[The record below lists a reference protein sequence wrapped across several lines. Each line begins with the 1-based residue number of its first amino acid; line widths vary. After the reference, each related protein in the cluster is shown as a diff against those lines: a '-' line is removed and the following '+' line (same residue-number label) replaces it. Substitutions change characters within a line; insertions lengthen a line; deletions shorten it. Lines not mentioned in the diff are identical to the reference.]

1 MATYA
6 AALAYRGLFGLFPF
20 LLILVVLVGALGFTD
35 YLDKAMD
42 HASTQPYQHVPQ
54 QLEPVVEPAREQVQ
68 PLVGMLE
75 RAEKRAGGDLLIFG
89 VALALWSVSAVA
101 RTLTEAFNVAYQVDE
116 TRRWW
121 KQLLLSLA
129 FGPVLALVVLVSVAL
144 LLIGPQMVRS
154 MAELVDLDE
163 LFVGLWGWLRFPVAL
178 FLLGRGT
185 HRGLPFRSQ
194 RQAALSVGGPG
205 RGAQRGSVGDL
216 LGGLF
221 LLPGNLRQ
229 LRSHLR
235 EPWRRRGFAVLPL
248 PVRFGGVVRRRAKRR
263 DLPPGHERQRKGT
276 KQMGSGS
283 KEDAS
288 MSNESRYQQRLSTF
302 AANWRALALRGLIA
316 LLFGLVVLF
325 WPGRAYRTGP
335 PVRHLRGG

>member
-20 LLILVVLVGALGFTD
+20 LLILVVLVGALGFTG

-42 HASTQPYQHVPQ
+42 HASMQPYQRVPQ

-144 LLIGPQMVRS
+144 MLIGPQLVGAV
-154 MAELVDLDE
+154 AELVGLDE
-163 LFVGLWGWLRFPVAL
+163 LFVGLWGWLRFPAAL
-178 FLLGRGT
+178 FMLAVVLSVVYRFGPNARQ
-185 HRGLPFRSQ
+185 RFRSVVPG
-194 RQAALSVGGPG
+194 AALSVVLWAISSVAFSFYLATFANYGLTYGSL
-205 RGAQRGSVGDL
+205 GAAVGLLFYLYLCASVVL
-216 LGGLF
+216 LGAELNAAIHQS
-221 LLPGNLRQ
+221 LSDNRTT
-229 LRSHLR
+229 
-235 EPWRRRGFAVLPL
+235 
-248 PVRFGGVVRRRAKRR
+248 GG
-263 DLPPGHERQRKGT
+263 
-276 KQMGSGS
+276 
-283 KEDAS
+283 
-288 MSNESRYQQRLSTF
+288 QQQ
-302 AANWRALALRGLIA
+302 
-316 LLFGLVVLF
+316 
-325 WPGRAYRTGP
+325 
-335 PVRHLRGG
+335 